1 MFSTYIGKNSPI
13 FTIWSC
19 VGLGCQNIWAMN
31 VFNIY
36 REKFPYFHY
45 LSCVGSGCQIICAM
59 NVFNIYREK
68 FSYFHYLKLFWLRM
82 PDHLCHECFRHIQWK
97 VPLFSLSEVVLAQ
110 DARPFVPWMFSL
122 YIGENSPIFTFCRM
136 PDHLSQME
144 RIISRTDSTT
154 AENIYSTDGILWGIQ
169 TLQSV
174 HCTVQS
180 SHCTYCTLWGTYVV
194 NCTDC
199 ALYV

>member
-1 MFSTYIGKNSPI
+1 MFS
-13 FTIWSC
+13 
-19 VGLGCQNIWAMN
+19 
-31 VFNIY
+31 
-36 REKFPYFHY
+36 PYTVKSS
-45 LSCVGSGCQIICAM
+45 LI
-59 NVFNIYREK
+59 
-68 FSYFHYLKLFWLRM
+68 
-82 PDHLCHECFRHIQWK
+82 
-97 VPLFSLSEVVLAQ
+97 SLSEVVLAQ

-199 ALYV
+199 ALYVLYRACSRGSCTFQIERYLIVRKPSF